1 MQTITKA
8 VLAAG
13 LFACVVLSALQAT
26 AKKPPQGPACSI
38 INGACVTLNCAGGC
52 GPLFPATCT
61 CVGN

>member
-1 MQTITKA
+1 MQTMVRA
-8 VLAAG
+8 VIAAG

-26 AKKPPQGPACSI
+26 AKKPPGQRCSI
-38 INGACVTLNCAGGC
+38 INGACVTLNCPGGC